1 METCW
6 NNVKLDWGTL
16 IEMLPNLLTKNGQYV
31 YFGEEPD
38 CTPYSICRARVGW
51 RDCWIISDNG
61 EASPSILMEC
71 SKKTDGYVNDLKV
84 WLWDTLGLTWDD
96 DVWVTQKVMGS
107 E

>member
-6 NNVKLDWGTL
+6 NNVKVEWGDIL
-16 IEMLPNLLTKNGQYV
+16 KMLPTLLTKNGQYI

-51 RDCWIISDNG
+51 RDCWIIADNG
-61 EASPSILMEC
+61 EDAKGIIFDC
-71 SKKTDGYVNDLKV
+71 SDRTDGYLEDLKD
-84 WLWDTLGLTWDD
+84 WLWDTLGLEFDEPI
-96 DVWVTQKVMGS
+96 WVCDKVMGS